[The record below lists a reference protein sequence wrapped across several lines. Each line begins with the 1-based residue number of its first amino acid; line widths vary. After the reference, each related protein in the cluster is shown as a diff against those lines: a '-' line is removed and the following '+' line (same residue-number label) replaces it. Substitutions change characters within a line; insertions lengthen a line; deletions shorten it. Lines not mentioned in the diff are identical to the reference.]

1 MHQTPYLGRVK
12 TSKMIKAFL
21 HSFGFLTPQD
31 IDDLMQRLQPL
42 VLQKKEYLTQI
53 GQIERRVGFVQSGI
67 LRSFYYADN
76 AEEVTYCMLFPGN
89 FVSAYSSYITG
100 QPTEESIQA
109 ITEVELLTI
118 SKTDL
123 EELSAGNIRWI
134 NFLRIMAERN
144 YVEQEERIF
153 RLQRSS
159 ALDRYTKL
167 VAEQPKYAQQIP
179 LRYLASYLGVTQRHL
194 SRIRNQLAN

>member
-1 MHQTPYLGRVK
+1 
-12 TSKMIKAFL
+12 MIKAFL
-21 HSFGFLTPQD
+21 QSFGFLTPQD